1 MVIKIKFPIFALV
14 MKQKKI
20 YLYAGYYEMFI
31 TDVPMPLPYTL
42 ISWHKSVEAAERNA
56 ERLHPGDNYYFK
68 VTLFPDDLKWVLED
82 VIDELGSVPTSVING
97 EEFYIV

>member
-1 MVIKIKFPIFALV
+1 
-14 MKQKKI
+14 
-20 YLYAGYYEMFI
+20 MFI